1 MTGQKRDRAAA
12 NRAIREA
19 DWNSLRA
26 RYEAGEPMRGLAA
39 EAGIAVTTMRRRLV
53 AHGTRMRTGTRPI
66 DLTVSDTDLRTAYA
80 AGATITALAREH
92 GCSTSLIWRRLNFHT
107 PLSSRPGDNQ
117 PTGQPTAAPP
127 TVLRMPDG
135 RLPVAPICAEYT
147 AGATLRVLAKR
158 WQCSMSGI
166 RSVLTRGGVVMRA
179 KRTRR
184 PVEDDQ
190 IIQLRDQR
198 RLAWAVIADQTGL
211 TEEALRARYI
221 SATGGKPA
229 VEWHRHPSRYPHLN
243 TAQLEE
249 LNSVIDRRP
258 EIVNAYL
265 TGQASARQLARDRG
279 ISDTTVRRWAKE
291 DRAN

>member
-1 MTGQKRDRAAA
+1 
-12 NRAIREA
+12 
-19 DWNSLRA
+19 
-26 RYEAGEPMRGLAA
+26 MRGLAI
-39 EAGIAVTTMRRRLV
+39 EAGVAVTTMRSRL
-53 AHGTRMRTGTRPI
+53 AAYGTRMRTGTQPI

-107 PLSSRPGDNQ
+107 PPSNRPGDDQ
-117 PTGQPTAAPP
+117 PAKQPPPAAPP

-135 RLPVAPICAEYT
+135 RLPVSPICAEYT
-147 AGATLRVLAKR
+147 AGATLLVLAER

-166 RSVLTRGGVVMRA
+166 RSVLARGGVVMRP
-179 KRTRR
+179 KRSRR
-184 PVEDDQ
+184 PVDDHQ
-190 IIQLRDQR
+190 IIELRDQR

-229 VEWHRHPSRYPHLN
+229 LEWHRHPSRYPHLN

-249 LNSVIDRRP
+249 LNSVIDQRDD
-258 EIVNAYL
+258 IVQTYL
-265 TGQASARQLARDRG
+265 SGQASARQLGRDHG
-279 ISDTTVRRWAKE
+279 ISDTTVRRWAKA
-291 DRAN
+291 DRTDH